1 MAVYG
6 ITFSPTG
13 GTDKVTE
20 LLMEAM
26 GGEKRSI
33 SLLPEKEDYSKYVF
47 ESQDICFI
55 AVPSFGGRV
64 PQEAVKRL
72 GRMKGNQARAVLVC
86 VYGNRAYEDTL
97 MELKDTAREAGFL
110 PAAAVAA
117 IAEHSIMH
125 RFAAGRPDETDQ
137 KELLEFGK
145 RIREYLD
152 KQENPGELSVPGNHP
167 YKKLGTIPFIP
178 KPGKG
183 CNSCGR
189 CAALCPVG
197 AIDPDNVK
205 KVDEE
210 KCISCMRC
218 IAVCPKHA
226 RRLNKVVLFVAEKK
240 MAKLFETRKE
250 NQLFLGEAK

>member
-1 MAVYG
+1 MAVYE

-20 LLMEAM
+20 LLTEAM
-26 GGEKRSI
+26 DGEKRRI
-33 SLLPEKEDYSKYVF
+33 SLLPEKEDYSRHVF
-47 ESQDICFI
+47 KSGDICFI

-64 PQEAVKRL
+64 PQEAAKRL
-72 GRMKGNQARAVLVC
+72 GMMKGNQARAVLVC

-97 MELKDTAREAGFL
+97 IELKDVADKAGFV
-110 PAAAVAA
+110 PAAAVAT

-125 RFAAGRPDETDQ
+125 
-137 KELLEFGK
+137 KYLEH
-145 RIREYLD
+145 
-152 KQENPGELSVPGNHP
+152 QEKTGELSVPGNHP
-167 YKKLGTIPFIP
+167 YKELGTIPFIP
-178 KPGKG
+178 KPGKA

-197 AIDPDNVK
+197 AIDLNNVK

-226 RRLNKVVLFVAEKK
+226 RSLNKVVLFAAEKK

-250 NQLFLGEAK
+250 NELFLGEAE